1 MLSSTD
7 NIIKLAWSDKVSF
20 EEIKRIHGLSESE
33 VIKIMRKISSLNHSR
48 YGEKELLEEQESM
61 KKKEIS
67 PRDLLNWM
75 IMFRHIIL
83 FLFFIFLSS
92 QSFADQNDKRLNR
105 LFDKL
110 IVTEDQ
116 LEIEKLTQQIWK
128 IWHEIDDPRM
138 TRAFETGVQMM
149 NLGFHSRAIDY
160 FDKVIMEIPNFAEA
174 WNKRATAHF
183 MMGNFDLSM
192 RDISKTLE
200 LEPRHFGALDG
211 MGLIFIHLNQPEK
224 AIDIY
229 DKMLEIFPNSNSTK
243 MKKDRILS
251 LTTQST

>member
-1 MLSSTD
+1 
-7 NIIKLAWSDKVSF
+7 
-20 EEIKRIHGLSESE
+20 
-33 VIKIMRKISSLNHSR
+33 
-48 YGEKELLEEQESM
+48 
-61 KKKEIS
+61 
-67 PRDLLNWM
+67 
-75 IMFRHIIL
+75 MFHRFIIL
-83 FLFFIFLSS
+83 IFILTVSLKLH
-92 QSFADQNDKRLNR
+92 ADQNDQRLNY

-110 IVTEDQ
+110 AITKDQ
-116 LEIEKLTQQIWK
+116 QEIETLTNQIWK
-128 IWHEIDDPRM
+128 IWHEIDDPKM

>member
-1 MLSSTD
+1 
-7 NIIKLAWSDKVSF
+7 
-20 EEIKRIHGLSESE
+20 
-33 VIKIMRKISSLNHSR
+33 
-48 YGEKELLEEQESM
+48 
-61 KKKEIS
+61 
-67 PRDLLNWM
+67 M
-75 IMFRHIIL
+75 IMFRQIIL
-83 FLFFIFLSS
+83 LLFFIFLSS
-92 QSFADQNDKRLNR
+92 QSFADQNNKRLNR

-116 LEIEKLTQQIWK
+116 LEIEKLTQEIWK

-174 WNKRATAHF
+174 WNKRATAYF

-192 RDISKTLE
+192 KDISQTLQ

-211 MGLIFIHLNQPEK
+211 MSLIFIHTNQPEK
-224 AIDIY
+224 AIEIY
-229 DKMLEIFPNSNSTK
+229 DKMLQIFPYSIGTKLKKEKMLSLSTK
-243 MKKDRILS
+243 
-251 LTTQST
+251 ST

>member
-1 MLSSTD
+1 
-7 NIIKLAWSDKVSF
+7 
-20 EEIKRIHGLSESE
+20 
-33 VIKIMRKISSLNHSR
+33 
-48 YGEKELLEEQESM
+48 
-61 KKKEIS
+61 
-67 PRDLLNWM
+67 
-75 IMFRHIIL
+75 MFHRFIIL
-83 FLFFIFLSS
+83 IFILTVSLKLH
-92 QSFADQNDKRLNR
+92 ADQNDQRLNY

-110 IVTEDQ
+110 AITKDQ
-116 LEIEKLTQQIWK
+116 QKIETLTNQIWK
-128 IWHEIDDPRM
+128 IWHEIDDPKM

-160 FDKVIMEIPNFAEA
+160 FDKVIFEMPNFAEA

>member
-1 MLSSTD
+1 MLYR
-7 NIIKLAWSDKVSF
+7 F
-20 EEIKRIHGLSESE
+20 
-33 VIKIMRKISSLNHSR
+33 
-48 YGEKELLEEQESM
+48 
-61 KKKEIS
+61 
-67 PRDLLNWM
+67 
-75 IMFRHIIL
+75 IIL
-83 FLFFIFLSS
+83 ILILTISLKVY
-92 QSFADQNDKRLNR
+92 ADQNDQRLNY

-110 IVTEDQ
+110 AITKDQ
-116 LEIEKLTQQIWK
+116 QEIEALTNQIWR
-128 IWHEIDDPRM
+128 IWHEIDDPKI

-160 FDKVIMEIPNFAEA
+160 FDKVIFEMPNFAEA

>member
-1 MLSSTD
+1 MLYR
-7 NIIKLAWSDKVSF
+7 F
-20 EEIKRIHGLSESE
+20 
-33 VIKIMRKISSLNHSR
+33 
-48 YGEKELLEEQESM
+48 
-61 KKKEIS
+61 
-67 PRDLLNWM
+67 
-75 IMFRHIIL
+75 IIL
-83 FLFFIFLSS
+83 IFILAVSLKS
-92 QSFADQNDKRLNR
+92 YADQNDQRLDY

-110 IVTEDQ
+110 AITKDQ
-116 LEIEKLTQQIWK
+116 QEIEALTNQIWR
-128 IWHEIDDPRM
+128 IWHEIDDPKI

-160 FDKVIMEIPNFAEA
+160 FDKVIFEMPNFAEA

>member
-1 MLSSTD
+1 
-7 NIIKLAWSDKVSF
+7 
-20 EEIKRIHGLSESE
+20 
-33 VIKIMRKISSLNHSR
+33 
-48 YGEKELLEEQESM
+48 
-61 KKKEIS
+61 
-67 PRDLLNWM
+67 
-75 IMFRHIIL
+75 MFHRFIIL
-83 FLFFIFLSS
+83 IFILTVSLKLH
-92 QSFADQNDKRLNR
+92 ADQNDQRLNY

-110 IVTEDQ
+110 AITKDQ
-116 LEIEKLTQQIWK
+116 QEIETLTNQIWK
-128 IWHEIDDPRM
+128 IWHEIDDPKM

-160 FDKVIMEIPNFAEA
+160 FDKVIFEIPNFAEA

>member
-1 MLSSTD
+1 MLYR
-7 NIIKLAWSDKVSF
+7 F
-20 EEIKRIHGLSESE
+20 
-33 VIKIMRKISSLNHSR
+33 
-48 YGEKELLEEQESM
+48 
-61 KKKEIS
+61 
-67 PRDLLNWM
+67 
-75 IMFRHIIL
+75 IIL
-83 FLFFIFLSS
+83 IFILTVPLKTY
-92 QSFADQNDKRLNR
+92 ADQNDQRLDY

-110 IVTEDQ
+110 AITKDQ
-116 LEIEKLTQQIWK
+116 QEIEALTNQIWR
-128 IWHEIDDPRM
+128 IWHEIDDPKI

-160 FDKVIMEIPNFAEA
+160 FDKVIFEMPNFAEA

>member
-1 MLSSTD
+1 
-7 NIIKLAWSDKVSF
+7 
-20 EEIKRIHGLSESE
+20 
-33 VIKIMRKISSLNHSR
+33 
-48 YGEKELLEEQESM
+48 
-61 KKKEIS
+61 
-67 PRDLLNWM
+67 
-75 IMFRHIIL
+75 MFHRFIIL
-83 FLFFIFLSS
+83 IFILTVSLKLH
-92 QSFADQNDKRLNR
+92 ADQNDQRLNY

-110 IVTEDQ
+110 AITKDQ
-116 LEIEKLTQQIWK
+116 QEIETLTNQIWK
-128 IWHEIDDPRM
+128 IWHEIDDPKM

-160 FDKVIMEIPNFAEA
+160 FDKVIFEMPNFAEA

>member
-1 MLSSTD
+1 MLHR
-7 NIIKLAWSDKVSF
+7 F
-20 EEIKRIHGLSESE
+20 
-33 VIKIMRKISSLNHSR
+33 
-48 YGEKELLEEQESM
+48 
-61 KKKEIS
+61 
-67 PRDLLNWM
+67 
-75 IMFRHIIL
+75 IIL
-83 FLFFIFLSS
+83 IFILTVSLKLH
-92 QSFADQNDKRLNR
+92 ADQNDQRLNY

-110 IVTEDQ
+110 AITKDQ
-116 LEIEKLTQQIWK
+116 QEIETLTNQIWK
-128 IWHEIDDPRM
+128 IWHEIDDPKM

-211 MGLIFIHLNQPEK
+211 MGLIFIHLDQPEK

>member
-1 MLSSTD
+1 MLYR
-7 NIIKLAWSDKVSF
+7 F
-20 EEIKRIHGLSESE
+20 
-33 VIKIMRKISSLNHSR
+33 
-48 YGEKELLEEQESM
+48 
-61 KKKEIS
+61 
-67 PRDLLNWM
+67 
-75 IMFRHIIL
+75 IIL
-83 FLFFIFLSS
+83 ILILTISLKVY
-92 QSFADQNDKRLNR
+92 ADQNDQRLNY

-110 IVTEDQ
+110 AITKDQ
-116 LEIEKLTQQIWK
+116 QEIEALTNQIWR
-128 IWHEIDDPRM
+128 IWHEIDDPKI

-160 FDKVIMEIPNFAEA
+160 FDKVIFEMPNFAEA

-229 DKMLEIFPNSNSTK
+229 DKMLEIFPNSDSTK

>member
-1 MLSSTD
+1 
-7 NIIKLAWSDKVSF
+7 
-20 EEIKRIHGLSESE
+20 
-33 VIKIMRKISSLNHSR
+33 
-48 YGEKELLEEQESM
+48 M

-67 PRDLLNWM
+67 PRDLLSWM

-83 FLFFIFLSS
+83 FLFLIFLSS
-92 QSFADQNDKRLNR
+92 QPFADQNDKRLNH

-116 LEIEKLTQQIWK
+116 FEIENLTQQIWK
-128 IWHEIDDPRM
+128 IWHEIDDPKI

-160 FDKVIMEIPNFAEA
+160 FDKVIFEMPNFAEA

>member
-1 MLSSTD
+1 
-7 NIIKLAWSDKVSF
+7 
-20 EEIKRIHGLSESE
+20 
-33 VIKIMRKISSLNHSR
+33 
-48 YGEKELLEEQESM
+48 M

-75 IMFRHIIL
+75 IMFRQIIL
-83 FLFFIFLSS
+83 LLFFIFLSS

-128 IWHEIDDPRM
+128 IWHEIDDPKM

-160 FDKVIMEIPNFAEA
+160 FNKVIVAKPNFAEV

-192 RDISKTLE
+192 QDIIKTLE

-229 DKMLEIFPNSNSTK
+229 DKMLEIFPNSISTK
-243 MKKDRILS
+243 MKKERVLS
-251 LTTQST
+251 LTTKST